1 MTASLHHR
9 QHAFGF
15 GRVGVL
21 QELLL
26 SQADI
31 ERLLQAAS
39 EKDLVKVIS
48 ELKIASSVS
57 YSSNPH
63 QFIHAIECWLET
75 ELRHLVEEEDA
86 KDVFDILWMKDDTSF
101 VSYLLKKHH
110 GLTSAIAS
118 EPHVGALAFSKEMYQ
133 ECIGKGDFSRA
144 PASLA
149 LWMQELREQSGLS
162 PQEIDTKVAEQFA
175 EEQVKRATKISPLIL
190 RYVQHHI
197 DLQNIRTAQRLA
209 KTTIPVA
216 PYLLAGGTIAKE
228 HFTEDMASLA
238 SVVKNSDLK
247 ALLSSGSAGDDFILL
262 ERALVKEIAED
273 LAEMRSCILSIEPLF
288 AFGAIAVSQL
298 KVLRTILVG
307 KSAGLASDEVKNLLP
322 PFLSASPFAA

>member
-31 ERLLQAAS
+31 ERLLQAGS

-75 ELRHLVEEEDA
+75 ELRHLVEEESA

-149 LWMQELREQSGLS
+149 LWM
-162 PQEIDTKVAEQFA
+162 QFA